1 MNILNTVSV
10 EVNILVIVVSLVRT
24 LVMLD
29 LVVSDWFVVM
39 FVVMSNEGLEMDIV
53 VILIVGGIAVAVVGT
68 GVEVVVINVF
78 MIILGRVPVLG
89 MVDGLVV
96 VNKFMMNS
104 LVMHGFVM
112 IIIMVGPFVM
122 NGLVLN
128 DVVLRGNVSI
138 MEGIEVHLGVSIE
151 RLVMVADLE
160 VLLGNVCNLVVD
172 YLVVGMNRLVMD
184 WLVVLVL
191 HHWVV
196 VVIIVVDWLVVDRL
210 MVNDG
215 VNIAV
220 DNFVVVLVLIMM
232 NHGVSIVM
240 NEGVVVNNGVLIV
253 MNKNVVVDS
262 WVLVVMDK
270 AIVVNKRIVVDGRQ
284 VLNNW
289 CAVNDGLVVNWQ
301 VVGLVAVI
309 FVMNR
314 LAVRVK
320 LLVVDDWVLIAMDN
334 FVVVL
339 VLIMMN
345 HGVSIVM
352 NEGVVVNNGV
362 LIVMNKNVVVD
373 SWVLVVM
380 DKAIVMNK
388 SVVVLD
394 WQVLDDGLMVND
406 GLMVDHRFVVDGQ
419 AVCIVVVI
427 IVVRVDWLVMCLS
440 IVTVVIP
447 VVLAS
452 VVVSGGNSDDGS
464 KCESS
469 HLFEKKFV
477 KLIIINHKLKYLPF
491 L

>member
-1 MNILNTVSV
+1 VNILNTVSV

-210 MVNDG
+210 
-215 VNIAV
+215 I
-220 DNFVVVLVLIMM
+220 
-232 NHGVSIVM
+232 
-240 NEGVVVNNGVLIV
+240 VVVNNGVLIV

-314 LAVRVK
+314 LAVRV
-320 LLVVDDWVLIAMDN
+320 
-334 FVVVL
+334 
-339 VLIMMN
+339 
-345 HGVSIVM
+345 
-352 NEGVVVNNGV
+352 
-362 LIVMNKNVVVD
+362 
-373 SWVLVVM
+373 SW
-380 DKAIVMNK
+380 
-388 SVVVLD
+388 
-394 WQVLDDGLMVND
+394 
-406 GLMVDHRFVVDGQ
+406 
-419 AVCIVVVI
+419 
-427 IVVRVDWLVMCLS
+427 
-440 IVTVVIP
+440 
-447 VVLAS
+447 
-452 VVVSGGNSDDGS
+452 
-464 KCESS
+464 
-469 HLFEKKFV
+469 
-477 KLIIINHKLKYLPF
+477 
-491 L
+491 

>member
-78 MIILGRVPVLG
+78 MIILGRMPVLG

-112 IIIMVGPFVM
+112 IIVMVGPFVM

-128 DVVLRGNVSI
+128 DVVLRGYVSI

-196 VVIIVVDWLVVDRL
+196 VVIVVVDWLVVDRL

-220 DNFVVVLVLIMM
+220 
-232 NHGVSIVM
+232 
-240 NEGVVVNNGVLIV
+240 
-253 MNKNVVVDS
+253 
-262 WVLVVMDK
+262 
-270 AIVVNKRIVVDGRQ
+270 
-284 VLNNW
+284 
-289 CAVNDGLVVNWQ
+289 
-301 VVGLVAVI
+301 
-309 FVMNR
+309 
-314 LAVRVK
+314 
-320 LLVVDDWVLIAMDN
+320 DN

-427 IVVRVDWLVMCLS
+427 IVV
-440 IVTVVIP
+440 
-447 VVLAS
+447 
-452 VVVSGGNSDDGS
+452 
-464 KCESS
+464 
-469 HLFEKKFV
+469 
-477 KLIIINHKLKYLPF
+477 
-491 L
+491 